1 MITVYKIKT
10 IPKDMDLI
18 KLNDVFF
25 NKYTVE
31 KLDKKAEEIIKKI
44 DQSQLVNKYTIKPR
58 FDGGILN
65 IDKLST
71 GCKTVL
77 NIIYNTDKVFD
88 IRECGEN
95 ALDVIYTLEEG
106 NITCDYPLISFEMT
120 KVIAVGKKSNL
131 EFDSYDALKE
141 WWSDED

>member
-44 DQSQLVNKYTIKPR
+44 DQSQLVNKYTIKSR